1 MTDLRD
7 ASRDERLLAAHG
19 YRQELERGLSLWSS
33 FSVGFATIS
42 PVVGIYSVMSLGAM
56 SMGPSWVWVVP
67 LCLLLQFGVALVYA
81 ELSSQFPLAGGC
93 YQWVRRLVGDRLA
106 WFTGF
111 LYLASALA
119 SLTTVAYLGGFWLGL
134 LATGAPPSANGQV
147 LCGALLLALGLA
159 VNLLGINPLKY
170 FVNAGI
176 VAEAIA
182 SIGIGVL
189 LLLFFRNHPLD
200 LLFSGPGGTG
210 DADGSYLDGVLTAL
224 AVGGWAFLGFDA
236 CSQIS
241 EETTDARVS
250 TPRAILRSMLVV
262 GFTVMLTAFAVT
274 LSYQDIGAVV
284 SGQVVDPVTP
294 AVVDAFG
301 AWAERPFVAVVLI
314 AFVACVVSVQTYI
327 GRAIFGMARDAI
339 LPGSAL
345 LRRVDRR
352 KVPMAAM
359 VCSTLLASLG
369 LALGLN
375 ATAVGTLIAFGS
387 GGFFVVF
394 LIVAACALWAR
405 LVGRWDPDKG
415 ALRLGRAAA
424 SPLRRRTDPHAPAVP
439 APPPVV
445 PARWLRARR
454 GPDHPAF
461 TEHRHE
467 RPALLELPH
476 RYPLRRRRPGTT
488 AEALRAGG
496 RTPAP
501 AGHRSRHARP
511 GAPAPGARVPGTR
524 RHRP

>member
-7 ASRDERLLAAHG
+7 TSRDERLLAAHG

-147 LCGALLLALGLA
+147 LC
-159 VNLLGINPLKY
+159 
-170 FVNAGI
+170 
-176 VAEAIA
+176 
-182 SIGIGVL
+182 GVL

-415 ALRLGRAAA
+415 ALRLGRAGLAVNVLAVAWLSFEALNVAWPRA
-424 SPLRRRTDPHAPAVP
+424 SL
-439 APPPVV
+439 APPDAPWFQVWAVV
-445 PARWLRARR
+445 VVFSALA
-454 GPDHPAF
+454 AF
-461 TEHRHE
+461 G
-467 RPALLELPH
+467 LLYMVIAKPH
-476 RYPLRRRRPGTT
+476 RRIATSLSFAAP
-488 AEALRAGG
+488 
-496 RTPAP
+496 PAD
-501 AGHRSRHARP
+501 
-511 GAPAPGARVPGTR
+511 
-524 RHRP
+524 

>member
-1 MTDLRD
+1 M
-7 ASRDERLLAAHG
+7 
-19 YRQELERGLSLWSS
+19 
-33 FSVGFATIS
+33 
-42 PVVGIYSVMSLGAM
+42 
-56 SMGPSWVWVVP
+56 
-67 LCLLLQFGVALVYA
+67 
-81 ELSSQFPLAGGC
+81 
-93 YQWVRRLVGDRLA
+93 
-106 WFTGF
+106 
-111 LYLASALA
+111 
-119 SLTTVAYLGGFWLGL
+119 AYLGGFWLGL

-359 VCSTLLASLG
+359 ICSTLLASLG

-415 ALRLGRAAA
+415 ALRLGRAGLAVNVLAVAWLSFEALNVAWPRASLARPTRPGSRSGRWSWCSPHWPRSACSTWSSPSRIGASPPASA
-424 SPLRRRTDPHAPAVP
+424 SPLRRRTHAPAVP

-454 GPDHPAF
+454 AAHPAF

-496 RTPAP
+496 RTPACWSPIP
-501 AGHRSRHARP
+501 ACSPWSPCAWCASAWN
-511 GAPAPGARVPGTR
+511 APASTMTCSTNCRATPASLKSTAAPGASRLAGMTR
-524 RHRP
+524 

>member
-7 ASRDERLLAAHG
+7 TSRDERLLAAHG

-210 DADGSYLDGVLTAL
+210 GADGAYLDGVLTAL

-250 TPRAILRSMLVV
+250 TPRAILRS
-262 GFTVMLTAFAVT
+262 T
-274 LSYQDIGAVV
+274 
-284 SGQVVDPVTP
+284 
-294 AVVDAFG
+294 
-301 AWAERPFVAVVLI
+301 
-314 AFVACVVSVQTYI
+314 
-327 GRAIFGMARDAI
+327 
-339 LPGSAL
+339 
-345 LRRVDRR
+345 
-352 KVPMAAM
+352 
-359 VCSTLLASLG
+359 
-369 LALGLN
+369 
-375 ATAVGTLIAFGS
+375 
-387 GGFFVVF
+387 
-394 LIVAACALWAR
+394 ACALWAR

-415 ALRLGRAAA
+415 ALRLGRAGLAVNVLAVAWLSFEALNVAWPRA
-424 SPLRRRTDPHAPAVP
+424 SL
-439 APPPVV
+439 APPDAPWFQVWAVV
-445 PARWLRARR
+445 VVFSALA
-454 GPDHPAF
+454 AF
-461 TEHRHE
+461 G
-467 RPALLELPH
+467 LLYMVIAKPH
-476 RYPLRRRRPGTT
+476 RRIATSLSFAAP
-488 AEALRAGG
+488 
-496 RTPAP
+496 PAD
-501 AGHRSRHARP
+501 
-511 GAPAPGARVPGTR
+511 
-524 RHRP
+524 

>member
-1 MTDLRD
+1 MSDLRNPV
-7 ASRDERLLAAHG
+7 APNSNGDESLLASHG
-19 YRQELERGLSLWSS
+19 YRQELDRGLNLWSS

-56 SMGPSWVWVVP
+56 SVGPSWVWVVP
-67 LCLLLQFGVALVYA
+67 LCLLLQLTVALVYA

-93 YQWVRRLVGDRLA
+93 YQWVRRLIGDRAA

-134 LATGAPPSANGQV
+134 LLTGEPPSANAQV
-147 LCGALLLALGLA
+147 VCGAALLALGLG

-176 VAEAIA
+176 FAEAIA

-189 LLLFFRNHPLD
+189 LLLFFRNHSFAM
-200 LLFSGPGGTG
+200 LFSSLNALEVSGGTYWSG
-210 DADGSYLDGVLTAL
+210 FLTAL

-262 GFTVMLTAFAVT
+262 GLTVMLTAFAVT
-274 LSYQDIGAVV
+274 LSYKDPAAVV
-284 SGQVVDPVTP
+284 SGQIIDPVTP

-301 AWAERPFVAVVLI
+301 AWAEQPFVAIVLV

-327 GRAIFGMARDAI
+327 GRAIFGMARDEI

-345 LRRVDRR
+345 LRRVDKR

-387 GGFFVVF
+387 GGFFFVF
-394 LIVAACALWAR
+394 LIVAASALYAR
-405 LVGRWDPDKG
+405 LSGRWDPDKG
-415 ALRLGRAAA
+415 ALKLGRKGLLVNVIAVVWLVFEAINVA
-424 SPLRRRTDPHAPAVP
+424 WPREMLAP
-439 APPPVV
+439 
-445 PARWLRARR
+445 
-454 GPDHPAF
+454 
-461 TEHRHE
+461 
-467 RPALLELPH
+467 
-476 RYPLRRRRPGTT
+476 
-488 AEALRAGG
+488 
-496 RTPAP
+496 
-501 AGHRSRHARP
+501 P
-511 GAPAPGARVPGTR
+511 GAPWFQVWAVVVVFSALALFGLAYLFIAKPHR
-524 RHRP
+524 RIATSLSFAGRAVG